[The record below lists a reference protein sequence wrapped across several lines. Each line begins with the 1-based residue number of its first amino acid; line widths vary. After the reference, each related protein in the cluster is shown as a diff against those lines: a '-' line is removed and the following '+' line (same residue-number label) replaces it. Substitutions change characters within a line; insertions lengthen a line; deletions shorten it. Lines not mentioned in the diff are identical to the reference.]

1 MTATA
6 TYAAPLSWSTD
17 TAAVASACIGEI
29 DLCYVILANIGR
41 AGFSVARRFGDCI
54 TLATE
59 AVSMAEAKELAQDD
73 AAEILGRHLAVTG
86 EDVVAD
92 RAREDADGAAMADND
107 CDGLA

>member
-1 MTATA
+1 LLDGSGPSGRNPQEVTN
-6 TYAAPLSWSTD
+6 D
-17 TAAVASACIGEI
+17 RHRH
-29 DLCYVILANIGR
+29 LCR
-41 AGFSVARRFGDCI
+41 P
-54 TLATE
+54 
-59 AVSMAEAKELAQDD
+59 AQDD